1 MPRRTRPDGFWL
13 FWRTNHVSL
22 MMFRSERPVPPFF
35 PSFVVVVFPAIL
47 SPSALWL
54 GFHPHLDAVMT
65 RVRRLRA
72 CMNGMEWNDMGC
84 WVRRAT
90 EWVGIVGIGDGESI
104 G

>member
-1 MPRRTRPDGFWL
+1 
-13 FWRTNHVSL
+13 
-22 MMFRSERPVPPFF
+22 
-35 PSFVVVVFPAIL
+35 
-47 SPSALWL
+47 
-54 GFHPHLDAVMT
+54 MT